1 MRESAYLKRLAAA
14 LRPQSVN
21 ADELTPEEI
30 IDQWQ
35 PNLDPID
42 VMEDYG
48 DRMKRLQNL
57 KPQQ

>member
-1 MRESAYLKRLAAA
+1 MRESAYLKRIAAA

-30 IDQWQ
+30 IDR
-35 PNLDPID
+35 L
-42 VMEDYG
+42 
-48 DRMKRLQNL
+48 KRRQNL

>member
-1 MRESAYLKRLAAA
+1 MRESAYLKRIAAA

-42 VMEDYG
+42 MNDHL
-48 DRMKRLQNL
+48 KRLQNL

>member
-35 PNLDPID
+35 PNLD
-42 VMEDYG
+42 
-48 DRMKRLQNL
+48 RLKRLQNL